1 MKHSSLK
8 SVTLLKIN
16 LAKAVFM
23 EILGISEVYLELC
36 QISMIEFF
44 CENS

>member
-1 MKHSSLK
+1 MKHPSSE

-16 LAKAVFM
+16 LAKAVLM
-23 EILGISEVYLELC
+23 EILGNSELYLGLC

-44 CENS
+44 DENS